1 MMLGG
6 VAAKT
11 TRDRL
16 FGFGVG
22 SGVVVLLLLG
32 GMAIYREI
40 DVSFY
45 YQLPAAIR
53 ELVGIPDTGDAA
65 GLGYGAV
72 YSFYG
77 ALTLAG
83 LAISAGTAAIAG
95 EERMGTMGLL
105 LANPRSRAQVV
116 AAKTVALLVLVGGG
130 AAVLWA
136 GGELTTALLAV
147 DMTGIHSG
155 AVIVHIAV
163 NAVFYGMLALAVGAW
178 AGSASAASGTAVA
191 VLIVSYLG
199 AGILPLVESLADLA
213 RLFPWYYFK
222 AGQPV
227 VNGAAWDDL
236 GVLAGLSLLLFAVA
250 LVGVNRRDLRERNSG
265 ASLLDRLRTHPFTR
279 KIAERAAGS
288 ARVSRIAAKTFSDHQ
303 GLMSVAGAV
312 TFYMGLLMGPFYRLL
327 PESFLEVVDQFP
339 DALLAMVGFADV
351 ATPEGFLQAEVFAFT
366 GPAALIAVT
375 AVIGARALAGEEV
388 RGTMDVLLANPIA
401 RSKVVV
407 EKALAMVAHAL
418 LLGVITFA
426 GTAAGSLLAGLGVP
440 LVNIAAIS
448 TLLAL
453 VSLVFGGVALVVGAA
468 TGQVKKAGYGAAGVT
483 LVAYLASALLPLA
496 ENLAGYA
503 RWSPFHYYLGGD
515 PLTEGLDWS
524 HALVLVSLFVVL
536 VAASIPLFERRDLRG

>member
-1 MMLGG
+1 MLGG
-6 VAAKT
+6 VLAKT

-16 FGFGVG
+16 GGVLVG

-45 YQLPAAIR
+45 YQLPSAIR

-95 EERMGTMGLL
+95 EERMGTLGLL

-116 AAKTVALLVLVGGG
+116 VAKTGALLLLVGAG
-130 AAVLWA
+130 AAVMWV
-136 GGELTTALLAV
+136 GGEMATVLLGV
-147 DMTGIHSG
+147 DMSGIHSG
-155 AVIVHIAV
+155 AVIVHVAV
-163 NAVFYGMLALAVGAW
+163 NSVFYGMLALAIGAW
-178 AGSASAASGTAVA
+178 VGSVSAASGTAVA
-191 VLIVSYLG
+191 VLIISYLG

-222 AGQPV
+222 EGQPV
-227 VNGAAWDDL
+227 LHGVAWGDL

-250 LVGVNRRDLRERNSG
+250 VVGVNRRDLRERNSG
-265 ASLLDRLRTHPFTR
+265 TTLLDRLRTHPLTQR
-279 KIAERAAGS
+279 IAERAAGS
-288 ARVSRIAAKTFSDHQ
+288 ARVSRIALKTFSEHQ
-303 GLMSVAGAV
+303 GLMVVAGAV

-339 DALLAMVGFADV
+339 DALLAMVGFVDV
-351 ATPEGFLQAEVFAFT
+351 GTAEGFLQAEVFAFT

-375 AVIGARALAGEEV
+375 AVIGARALAGEEA
-388 RGTMDVLLANPIA
+388 RGTMEVLLANPIT

-418 LLGVITFA
+418 LIGAITFA
-426 GTAAGSLLAGLGVP
+426 GTAAGSLIAGLGIP

-448 TLLAL
+448 ILLAL
-453 VSLVFGGVALVVGAA
+453 VGLVFGAVALLVGAV
-468 TGQVKKAGYGAAGVT
+468 TGQVKKAGYGAALVT
-483 LVAYLASALLPLA
+483 LTAYLANALLPLA

-503 RWSPFHYYLGGD
+503 RWSPFHYYLGGE
-515 PLTEGLDWS
+515 PLTEGLDWG
-524 HALVLVSLFVVL
+524 HALVLAVLFVLL
-536 VAASIPLFERRDLRG
+536 VAASVPLFERRDLRG